1 MSQIKSVAFPV
12 VGGVTAF
19 PSEGFAYDGVL
30 ARSASNYDG
39 TNDYVSWASAVHG
52 VGDSAGA
59 YLISFWINPENDAD
73 EYVLAFGN
81 RVFIRRKTNG
91 QFILTGKTS
100 GNVVIV
106 AVEATTGV
114 SALDTWCH
122 VVFSGVPGSEA
133 QVYVD
138 GEDALGAASTNDA
151 GTLRFE
157 ETLYAGATGGGTPSL
172 TGSLSEVYITQPATF
187 FDLSAPGNIDKFI
200 TATGSPESLG
210 YQAINVTGSVPQIY
224 LPDGGLSNN
233 HGAGG
238 QGTIVGPPTSARPP
252 T

>member
-1 MSQIKSVAFPV
+1 MGLNRPFLKPV
-12 VGGVTAF
+12 SGALQYQH
-19 PSEGFAYDGVL
+19 SSR
-30 ARSASNYDG
+30 RSASNYDG

-52 VGDSAGA
+52 LPDSAGA
-59 YLISFWINPENDAD
+59 YLISFWINPENAAE
-73 EYVLAFGN
+73 EYVLAFGW
-81 RVFIRRKTNG
+81 RVFLRRKADG

-106 AVEATTGV
+106 TVASNSGV

-138 GEDALGAASTNDA
+138 GVDALGAASTNDA
-151 GTLRFE
+151 GTLNFDQ
-157 ETLYAGATGGGTPSL
+157 TLYAGANGSADPDL

>member
-1 MSQIKSVAFPV
+1 MGLNRPFLKPV
-12 VGGVTAF
+12 SGALQYQHSRRG
-19 PSEGFAYDGVL
+19 
-30 ARSASNYDG
+30 ASNYDG
-39 TNDYVSWASAVHG
+39 TNDYVSWTSAVHG

-59 YLISFWINPENDAD
+59 YLISFWINPENAGD

-106 AVEATTGV
+106 AVESTTGV

-138 GEDALGAASTNDA
+138 GEDALSAASTNDA

-157 ETLYAGATGGGTPSL
+157 ETLYAGATGGGTASL
-172 TGSLSEVYITQPATF
+172 TGSLSEVYITQPAAF
-187 FDLSAPGNIDKFI
+187 FDLSETANIRKFI
-200 TATGSPESLG
+200 TASGSPASLG
-210 YQAINVTGSVPQIY
+210 YQAANVTGSAPQIY
-224 LPDGGLSNN
+224 LPDGGLRNN
-233 HGAGG
+233 LGAGG
-238 QGTIVGPPTSARPP
+238 QGTIAGPPTRARPP